1 MARRAPRP
9 LATALRGVLASGPQT
24 ALARVQA
31 VWHDAVGEAVA
42 SAAEPVSERDGTV
55 IVACRSAIWSQE
67 LSLMHDELLTRV
79 NDALEASATGGV
91 RALRF
96 NALAAPPAGRR
107 GGFDGGR

>member
-1 MARRAPRP
+1 MGRRAPRP
-9 LATALRGVLASGPQT
+9 LATALHGVLASGPQT

-42 SAAEPVSERDGTV
+42 SAADPVAERNGTV

-67 LSLMHDELLTRV
+67 LSLMHDELLAKV
-79 NDALEASATGGV
+79 NDALEASALGGV

-96 NALAAPPAGRR
+96 DAAEAPQVSRRR
-107 GGFDGGR
+107 GFEGAG